1 MPWYNFQF
9 TGTSAAAED
18 SATAT
23 IAETGTTA
31 IALSQSIRLTDIVLS
46 ATATESHQLSI
57 WVNGKKQSSNLYSA
71 QLNPA
76 SQGRFSIRGQGILIG
91 SGATLQMRGAQ
102 LVTGGGAENITATLE
117 FVAA

>member
-57 WVNGKKQSSNLYSA
+57 WVNGKNNLQIYTPHNLTQHRKA
-71 QLNPA
+71 D
-76 SQGRFSIRGQGILIG
+76 
-91 SGATLQMRGAQ
+91 
-102 LVTGGGAENITATLE
+102 LVFEDKEL
-117 FVAA
+117 